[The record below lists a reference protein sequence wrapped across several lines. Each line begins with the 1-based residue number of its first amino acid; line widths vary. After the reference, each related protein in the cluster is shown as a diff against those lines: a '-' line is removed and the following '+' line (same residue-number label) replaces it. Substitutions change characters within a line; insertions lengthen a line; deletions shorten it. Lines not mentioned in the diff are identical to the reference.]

1 MSRQTRGRIG
11 LGALLGTCLSLLTPP
26 VFAAEEEIEE
36 IVVTGSFI
44 KRSTADSPT
53 PLSVVTRADIEDIG
67 AVTISDVINTLTFN
81 SGSAN
86 TTTAFTGGDA
96 STGNTNINLR
106 NLGPGSTLVLVD
118 GKRVVAADN
127 DATGNAFVNTS
138 LILPTIA
145 LERVEVVK
153 DGASALYGS
162 DAVAGVVNFLTRDK
176 FEGFDVQLSFQSD
189 TETGNQDDF
198 QAGFIWGLST
208 DRANFVASVEL
219 LERDPLT
226 IGDRFEDFGRTGIST
241 FGQPGSFSQF
251 AASPTFADPDC
262 DVASPS
268 SFSLPGSPIAGFCL
282 YDFGPFFS
290 LVGEEQR
297 ILSYVSSSYDLTDK
311 ATFYANVAFADTEF
325 TRRNSLFPNLNVNA
339 VAFDN
344 PGLQN
349 ALATGAVLPDQ
360 INAAD
365 PNAALF
371 FRGRV
376 LGGTPETPF
385 SDRPINT
392 DTETFRDQTRFV
404 LGVQGDLNDTWSY
417 DVSFT
422 RSERLTQNRNTDS
435 LTNEVA
441 ASLQGFGGFDCDPFT
456 DTAGSGNDGTGSCF
470 FFNPFASASVNPDGS
485 PQTDPTLTNSPELL
499 DFLVGEARTT
509 TDATTSVFDAVISGS
524 IGEIAGGPV
533 GLAVGVQVRRDDVA
547 FNADDDSNAGTFAFL
562 SLINDF
568 DGSERATAVFAELA
582 IPLGDKIDLQLAG
595 RFEDFD
601 ALGESSFDPKASVL
615 FRATEGLT
623 LRGSVGTSF
632 RAPSLLQRFGT
643 QTQLLNISDDFSGAA
658 GAFQPQVSQGNPD
671 LSPEESFA
679 FNFGFSF
686 APVEGPFQGFSV
698 DADYYNFSYD
708 DLVTVAAPLELIAED
723 VNGRCPS
730 GVNIPDPNG
739 VVPDPTIPL
748 CGVISDANGVA
759 QIVNDPAGNGGIPDV
774 VLRDEFG
781 FFQSVNPSFV
791 NAQELDT
798 SGIDLQIAY
807 KFDWADIGTFG
818 VGLSGSWTIEYDIIL
833 ADGTEIDGVGSRN
846 FANSVGRPLPEF
858 RANASFSFQR
868 DRHNAS
874 LFVRYIDSYQDDQPF
889 TGLSF
894 VRALAAATNDLDF
907 EPSGARIN
915 SFTTVDAQYTLGL
928 PFFGE
933 GTSGLT
939 VGGKNIFNRAPPDVN
954 VDGGFDPFTADSRG
968 ALWYVR
974 YNVSF

>member
-1 MSRQTRGRIG
+1 MTRQNKGRLG
-11 LGALLGTCLSLLTPP
+11 LSALLGAGLSLITPQIL
-26 VFAAEEEIEE
+26 AAEEEIEE
-36 IVVTGSFI
+36 VVVTGSFI

-86 TTTAFTGGDA
+86 TTNAFSGGDS

-127 DATGNAFVNTS
+127 DASGNAFVNTS

-145 LERVEVVK
+145 LERVEIVK

-162 DAVAGVVNFLTRDK
+162 DAVAGVVNFITREN
-176 FEGFDVQLSFQSD
+176 FEGFDINFGFQSD

-198 QAGFIWGLST
+198 QVGIIWGASS
-208 DRANFVASVEL
+208 DRANFVASIEL

-268 SFSLPGSPIAGFCL
+268 SFNIPGALGGFCL

-297 ILSYVSSSYDLTDK
+297 ILSYVSSSYDITDQV
-311 ATFYANVAFADTEF
+311 TFYANVAFADTEF
-325 TRRNSLFPNLNVNA
+325 NRRNSLFPNLNVNA
-339 VAFDN
+339 VALDN

-349 ALATGAVLPDQ
+349 ALANGSVDASQLGT
-360 INAAD
+360 D
-365 PNAALF
+365 PAAALF

-376 LGGTPETPF
+376 LGGTPETAF
-385 SDRPINT
+385 ADRPIDT
-392 DTETFRDQTRFV
+392 DTDTFRDQTRFV
-404 LGVQGDLNDTWSY
+404 AGFKGDVNENWSY
-417 DVSFT
+417 DISFT
-422 RSERLTQNRNTDS
+422 RSERLTQTRNTDS
-435 LTNEVA
+435 FTNEVA
-441 ASLQGFGGFDCDPFT
+441 ASLQGFGGFGCDPFN
-456 DTAGSGNDGTGSCF
+456 DTAGSGNAGTGSCF

-485 PQTDPTLTNSPELL
+485 PQTDPSLQNSPELL
-499 DFLVGEARTT
+499 DFLVGEARST
-509 TDATTSVFDAVISGS
+509 TDITTSVFDAVISGT
-524 IGEIAGGPV
+524 IAELSSGPL

-547 FNADDDSNAGTFAFL
+547 FNADDESNAGTFAFL
-562 SLINDF
+562 SIINDF
-568 DGSERATAVFAELA
+568 EGTERATAVFAELA
-582 IPLGDKIDLQLAG
+582 VPLGERVDLQLAG

-601 ALGESSFDPKASVL
+601 VLGESSFDPKASLL
-615 FRATEGLT
+615 FRATDGLT

-643 QTQLLNISDDFSGAA
+643 QTSLLNVADPFSQSPT
-658 GAFQPQVSQGNPD
+658 AFRPQVSQGNPD
-671 LSPEESFA
+671 LAPEESFA
-679 FNFGFSF
+679 FNIGFSF
-686 APVEGPFQGFSV
+686 APTDGPLRGLSI
-698 DADYYNFSYD
+698 DADYYNFSYE
-708 DLVTVAAPLELIAED
+708 DLVTVASPTELVTADI
-723 VNGRCPS
+723 NGRCPS
-730 GVNIPDPNG
+730 GVNITGTDGFDPNL
-739 VVPDPTIPL
+739 PL
-748 CGVISDANGVA
+748 CGVVSDANGIP
-759 QIVNDPAGNGGIPDV
+759 QLINDPAGNGGIPDV
-774 VLRDEFG
+774 VIRDEFG
-781 FFQSVNPSFV
+781 FFQSVNPPFL

-798 SGIDLQIAY
+798 SGIDLAIAY
-807 KFDWADIGTFG
+807 TFDFSDLGTFG
-818 VGLSGSWTIEYDIIL
+818 VGLNGSWTAEYDITL
-833 ADGTEIDGVGSRN
+833 PDGTEVDGVGSRN

-874 LFVRYIDSYQDDQPF
+874 IFVRYIDSYQDDQPF
-889 TGLSF
+889 SGVSF
-894 VRALAAATNDLDF
+894 VRTIAGATNGLNF
-907 EPSGARIN
+907 EASGARVN

-928 PFFGE
+928 PFFGD
-933 GTSGLT
+933 GSSSLT
-939 VGGKNIFNRAPPDVN
+939 VGGKNIFNRLPPRLN
-954 VDGGFDPFTADSRG
+954 VDGGFDPFVADPRG

-974 YNVSF
+974 YNVSL